1 LLRPCLSR
9 LWTWGWGDVSCAC
22 QLGKKYLA
30 RRTTG
35 KKIANRQVAK
45 LLFSISTVLKAPVST
60 IVLRHLLTKKSRY
73 IFSKSTQHK
82 AFDIGH

>member
-1 LLRPCLSR
+1 MCLPAWQKISRPTHHR
-9 LWTWGWGDVSCAC
+9 
-22 QLGKKYLA
+22 
-30 RRTTG
+30 

-45 LLFSISTVLKAPVST
+45 LLFSISTVLIKAPVST